1 MRIVCIYKKKAVTL
15 QSVIVSASLLAQLAM
30 LVLLALL
37 ELTIINLLILTQT
50 TMKKVY
56 LFLALAIPMMASAQ
70 LLEVSSTQL
79 VTSKADAKVAAFS
92 PQGDYLLLTNT
103 SNQGLQ
109 RFDLASKL
117 ITPITTAD
125 GAGYNVQVAQD
136 GKQIVYREVVTD
148 ANQVR
153 HSNIVRLN
161 LVGKQRQMMAKNQRS
176 LEAMAVEMERPSF
189 SVKDRQLMMTVNGE
203 TTVFSPNGQQY
214 SYHWAS
220 LSPNG
225 KKVSYYISA
234 VGCFVCNI
242 DGSNIQFI
250 AHSCYAPVWYNDNI
264 IIASDTKDN
273 GEVILESAIVAYSLD
288 GKKQVLTNSEQIAVF
303 PKTAEGKIAYS
314 TSEGEIYI
322 MNIK

>member
-1 MRIVCIYKKKAVTL
+1 
-15 QSVIVSASLLAQLAM
+15 
-30 LVLLALL
+30 
-37 ELTIINLLILTQT
+37 
-50 TMKKVY
+50 MKKVY

-79 VTSKADAKVAAFS
+79 VTSSTDAKVAAFS
-92 PQGDYLLLTNT
+92 PNGDYLLLTNT
-103 SNQGLQ
+103 SHQGLQ
-109 RFDLASKL
+109 SLDLTSKQ

-125 GAGYNVQVAQD
+125 GAGYNVQIAQD

-153 HSNIVRLN
+153 HSNIVRMN
-161 LVGKQRQMMAKNQRS
+161 LAGKQRQMVAKNQRS

-189 SVKDRQLMMTVNGE
+189 SIKDRQLMMTVNGE
-203 TTVFSPNGQQY
+203 TRVYSPNGQQY

-234 VGCFVCNI
+234 VGCFVCDI

-250 AHSCYAPVWYNDNI
+250 GHNCLAPVWYNDNI
-264 IIASDTKDN
+264 ILGCDTKDN
-273 GEVILESAIVAYSLD
+273 GEVVLESVIVAYSLD
-288 GKKQVLTNSEQIAVF
+288 GKKQVLTNGEQIAVF
-303 PKTAEGKIAYS
+303 PKAANGKIAYS

-322 MNIK
+322 MNVK